1 MRPHVLRPEPTR
13 RFSSRRPPALLRAI
27 YEKAANCGAVV
38 LLALSVVAP
47 GRPAVAAQSYPD
59 LFGTRELH
67 SENLT
72 MFPKWR
78 GMLDRY
84 AAERRTC
91 QAGPCKDYGWGA
103 LVDGERG
110 KDLPTQLREINGA
123 MNHRP
128 YVSDLANW
136 HVQDYWA
143 TPLEFMARG
152 GDCEDYAIAKYMA
165 LRELGFPV
173 DDMRVVVLNDLN
185 LGVAHAILV
194 VYVKGTALV
203 LDNRISTVIP
213 ADAIRHYRPVYSINE
228 HGWWLH
234 RSETGNIAAND
245 TSNPAVTAA
254 R

>member
-13 RFSSRRPPALLRAI
+13 RFSSRRPLALLRAI
-27 YEKAANCGAVV
+27 YAKAALCGAVV
-38 LLALSVVAP
+38 LLALSLVAP
-47 GRPAVAAQSYPD
+47 GRPADAAQSYPE
-59 LFGTRELH
+59 LFGTAELH
-67 SENLT
+67 SDNLA

-91 QAGPCKDYGWGA
+91 QAGPCKDYGWSA
-103 LVDGERG
+103 LVEGERG
-110 KDLPTQLREINGA
+110 KDLPTELREINAA
-123 MNHRP
+123 MNRRP

-136 HVQDYWA
+136 HVEDYWA
-143 TPLEFMARG
+143 TPLEFMAKG

-165 LRELGFPV
+165 LRELGFPI

-194 VYVKGTALV
+194 VYVQGTALV
-203 LDNRISTVIP
+203 LDNQISTVIP
-213 ADAIRHYRPVYSINE
+213 ADAIHHYRPVYSINE
-228 HGWWLH
+228 RGWWLH
-234 RSETGNIAAND
+234 RNGTGNIAAKD
-245 TSNPAVTAA
+245 TGDPAVTAL